1 MTTYRSGDPHPPDPL
16 LHSYARGETA
26 TVALRTVEPH
36 LDGCRLCRARLA
48 DHLDPAAADRGW
60 GRLDAA
66 IDAPVPGPGERLLLR
81 GGVPDHLARLLAATP
96 ALRAS
101 WVGGAA
107 LTLLLAAL
115 VARLAEP
122 SGTPLVFLG
131 LAPLL
136 PVTGVAVSYG
146 RRWDPAHDMGLV
158 TPVRAFRLVLL
169 RTAVVLA
176 TCVALTAAA
185 STVLPGPARVTLG
198 WLLPGCALTAV
209 SLALAVRM
217 ESTTAAAAAGAG
229 WLALLAVTRD
239 SHAVFT
245 AQGQL
250 ASAAVL
256 AAAST
261 VVLLSR
267 TAFDRPAHRWRTAR

>member
-1 MTTYRSGDPHPPDPL
+1 MTTYRSSAPHPPDRL
-16 LHSYARGETA
+16 LHSYARGGAATA
-26 TVALRTVEPH
+26 ALRTVEPH

-48 DHLDPAAADRGW
+48 DHLGPDVVDRGW
-60 GRLDAA
+60 ERLDTA
-66 IDAPVPGPGERLLLR
+66 IDEPVPGPGERLLLR
-81 GGVPDHLARLLAATP
+81 TGVPDHLARLLAATP

-122 SGTPLVFLG
+122 SGTPLAFLG

-136 PVTGVAVSYG
+136 PVAGVAISYG
-146 RRWDPAHDMGLV
+146 RRWDPAHEMGLV

-176 TCVALTAAA
+176 TCFALTAAM
-185 STVLPGPARVTLG
+185 SMVLPGPAFVTLG

-209 SLALAVRM
+209 SLALAARM
-217 ESTTAAAAAGAG
+217 ESTTAAGVAGAG

-256 AAAST
+256 AAAAAA
-261 VVLLSR
+261 VLVSR